1 MSRIIPFVLCV
12 GSEQLPL
19 EMGVVC
25 DPDNKDP
32 AIQSAL
38 YGLAF
43 LVRRLAVA
51 CWGDNTAV
59 TGSPSA
65 ASISP
70 FDLIQARCQID
81 QVLRDDAVAGKDRSL
96 LSFVVEHPL

>member
-1 MSRIIPFVLCV
+1 MSSIIPFVLCV

-32 AIQSAL
+32 AVQSAL

-43 LVRRLAVA
+43 LVCRLARDMLGRDSGDRVA
-51 CWGDNTAV
+51 
-59 TGSPSA
+59 
-65 ASISP
+65 
-70 FDLIQARCQID
+70 
-81 QVLRDDAVAGKDRSL
+81 KRSKHL
-96 LSFVVEHPL
+96 AI